1 MAGLLALDAQSIPDG
16 GRASW
21 GEAARQRARAPRGET
36 QNDIKF
42 HFISL
47 RFTFKTHL
55 KRL

>member
-42 HFISL
+42 HFVSP
-47 RFTFKTHL
+47 L
-55 KRL
+55 KHI